1 MRGLLGTLLLVGL
14 ILLVIGLVFKT
25 LKWLIIIAV
34 VVWLVGLVRGVLAK
48 RSGNGSRLREGG
60 TVPDS

>member
-1 MRGLLGTLLLVGL
+1 MTMRGLLGTLLLIGL

-48 RSGNGSRLREGG
+48 RSGQL
-60 TVPDS
+60 